1 VFLARA
7 DREFRA
13 LVVEMGG
20 EAPAAQHLGLD
31 LDGLIEAAEARSERL
46 FWVVTDPNQ
55 QPGSSTLAAIG
66 GAWFHGAMCAA
77 VARSWESQVPSR
89 LVGTADLMVA
99 VRAYEAECDATGN
112 SKAALERLGM
122 VRGQLQPEF
131 SALAPPRAV
140 HAVCS
145 EMNVS
150 AEMSR
155 DMLGL
160 FAVDG
165 AAVARTALESV
176 ANDPSPP
183 PATITAALA
192 SYRLH
197 RSALEL
203 MQLNSYASGLSL
215 DYGDQRSGL

>member
-1 VFLARA
+1 MFLAGA

-13 LVVEMGG
+13 LVVEMSGA
-20 EAPAAQHLGLD
+20 APATKHLGLD
-31 LDGLIEAAEARSERL
+31 LDGLTESAEARSERL

-55 QPGSSTLAAIG
+55 QPGPLTLAAIG
-66 GAWFHGAMCAA
+66 GAWFHGAMCSAI
-77 VARSWESQVPSR
+77 ARSWESQVPSR

-112 SKAALERLGM
+112 SRAALERIGM
-122 VRGQLQPEF
+122 VRSQLQPAF

-145 EMNVS
+145 ETNIS

-165 AAVARTALESV
+165 AAVARTALDSV

-183 PATITAALA
+183 PAAITAALA
-192 SYRLH
+192 SYKLH
-197 RSALEL
+197 RTV
-203 MQLNSYASGLSL
+203 QLNS
-215 DYGDQRSGL
+215 